1 MRMNTL
7 LHERHLLEA
16 VRRGVISQ
24 SQAESLL
31 GLARSEEG
39 GDAKLPDTSWL
50 GLVQAAVAL
59 FVTVGVSI
67 SNVDHP
73 YRTAPAEEGVRSL
86 LAAGIFFG
94 AGYALR
100 KVRSAEAPAAVLL
113 AGAALQALGLVH
125 AFARFSVPY
134 ASSNRVMWFG
144 FAALVVV
151 GGVMWRA
158 MRVGPALGVLSLG
171 VAGIAIELSRV
182 WLHFHGYRRD
192 VIAFALTGAVLTG
205 ITVALDHARRPA
217 PVDGGFWTSLAGAF
231 AMTIA
236 GAQLIDRE
244 PILALPALG
253 LALFVGRWALQHRRR
268 ILLAGVG
275 AVLFALPPFAASEAR
290 LGDTAVAMALLLSAA
305 GVGVAAHF
313 ARGAL
318 FARAAAGDAGE
329 ERSVWC

>member
-24 SQAESLL
+24 SQAEALL
-31 GLARSEEG
+31 GLARTEEG

-59 FVTVGVSI
+59 FVTVGVSVA
-67 SNVDHP
+67 NVDHP
-73 YRTAPAEEGVRSL
+73 YRTPAGEEGARSL
-86 LAAGIFFG
+86 LAAVVFFA

-113 AGAALQALGLVH
+113 AGAALQTLGLVH
-125 AFARFSVPY
+125 AVARFSSPY
-134 ASSNRVMWFG
+134 ASSNRLMWFG

-158 MRVGPALGVLSLG
+158 MRVGPALGVVGLG
-171 VAGIAIELSRV
+171 VAGIAIELSRT
-182 WLHFHGYRRD
+182 WLHFHGHRRD

-231 AMTIA
+231 ALTIA
-236 GAQLIDRE
+236 GAQLIDRD
-244 PILALPALG
+244 PFLAFPALG
-253 LALFVGRWALQHRRR
+253 LALLVGRWALHHRRR
-268 ILLAGVG
+268 LLLAGVG
-275 AVLFALPPFAASEAR
+275 AALFALPPFAASEAR
-290 LGDTAVAMALLLSAA
+290 LGETAVALALLLSAA
-305 GVGVAAHF
+305 GVGVGAHF

-318 FARAAAGDAGE
+318 FARAASGDAGD